1 LPEPAAPRR
10 VTGTEIAR
18 AAGVSRATVGF
29 VLNNTPGTRISESTR
44 ARVMD
49 TAARLGYRPNRAAAD
64 LRRGRSKI
72 VLLVLPDRPAGA
84 SMEISLDE
92 GAHALAE
99 AGFALVT
106 QSQTLRGSPPLWEM
120 LSPEVV
126 VGWSSFSADDV
137 ASMRAAGVRHI
148 LPTPG
153 ASVRYDE
160 VPGVSKGARLQVEHL
175 YERGHRRIAVATS
188 EAPHLPD
195 LERTRVAAAVE
206 GAEALGMDVLGV
218 RKVDHADGSAAR
230 AVRAWIAG
238 GVTGVVAFDDDV
250 AATVAGAAIRDG
262 IRIPADLAVIG
273 HDDSLIASLF
283 VPSLSSVRMDTAEAG
298 RYLAA
303 LALQVA
309 EGRPMTSTWTR
320 LDTRVVARESTM
332 T

>member
-1 LPEPAAPRR
+1 
-10 VTGTEIAR
+10 
-18 AAGVSRATVGF
+18 
-29 VLNNTPGTRISESTR
+29 
-44 ARVMD
+44 
-49 TAARLGYRPNRAAAD
+49 
-64 LRRGRSKI
+64 
-72 VLLVLPDRPAGA
+72 
-84 SMEISLDE
+84 
-92 GAHALAE
+92 
-99 AGFALVT
+99 
-106 QSQTLRGSPPLWEM
+106 M

-195 LERTRVAAAVE
+195 LERTRVAAAV
-206 GAEALGMDVLGV
+206 
-218 RKVDHADGSAAR
+218 
-230 AVRAWIAG
+230 
-238 GVTGVVAFDDDV
+238 
-250 AATVAGAAIRDG
+250 AGAAIRDG

-309 EGRPMTSTWTR
+309 EGRP
-320 LDTRVVARESTM
+320 
-332 T
+332 